1 MTLIGPSA
9 PGMAFMMKKKKYKF
23 SVELHLEEL
32 VEVPFL
38 NAVLFAKVRL
48 LDGGS
53 FQEHS
58 NREEVK
64 NHTVRWGQKFEFLCK
79 MTSNA
84 STGVL
89 DPCTVRI
96 SVRKEIKGGRSYQK
110 LGFTDL
116 NLAEFAGAGLTSRKC
131 LLEGYDARHRQ
142 DNSMLNVSLR
152 MHMIQGDI
160 LFKVP
165 SPSPKSKTAL
175 PQDNLALGLQPTDPA
190 MVVAAGGGT
199 TGGTAVGG
207 GPPVVTPV
215 VARSVTTKEDPAA
228 TVFDPLPKKSKQPTT
243 SQGFPPSLEH
253 QQSIEADPLSSYMI
267 TDSGISESSEP
278 PSSILD
284 FQSNLPIVAPVAV
297 ATTSPLPSSNMVVV
311 GGGTSAVGQV
321 VVPVAGTTVPAT
333 AVGAAVPTAAVAAG
347 ATAEMGHSRNSS
359 NTSQMSK
366 GSGYSSFSHSQ
377 HSRQSSEGDS
387 GHQSGG
393 SGSIAGF
400 GGHHHHHRTPTKTVT
415 ANRLLMKLRLPQTP
429 NSDSGDELY
438 ATPDITVLSDADS
451 SEDQTEPGVDEFGTP
466 TAEIPLAKLVK
477 IKSMNNLAIPKGS
490 MFPDEDQPDYVG
502 RPSLLLEAAAL
513 GVVTDDLSVLAP
525 GTPGLLNL
533 SRMKSMGNLSAYER
547 EFGDTPVDL
556 LKLKKDF
563 ETRRFSF
570 AKMKSLT
577 DLTVDDER
585 DDVLVRRRRQVEADE
600 RSSPDADGKPQSPGA
615 HSFTGTGFEQANR
628 FLPFQMR
635 NSFNGGVYRKRS
647 GIGYTRYIGLED
659 DASSPDMM
667 RLACSNMTKI
677 GSLGTIP
684 TFDQVDHVP
693 FLTPNIS
700 RKRFASTN
708 TSATSSPDENDHPA
722 LSRAQQSKHVGTTT
736 TTTTAATTT
745 STSAMAAKVVARGST
760 RSANPFERNFRKSAP
775 IGGLSPD
782 GTVPASAGGTAL
794 SLANCSS
801 ASVQQLPIGGYF
813 RQSDSNFYNIAR
825 NYPIGKSSSA
835 NLESLKH
842 RSSYNNFPLGLKTSP
857 NGAASLAISS
867 SKVTAAVS
875 KLDGAATKAG
885 TVIAMPTAAAAA
897 TTTKTSG
904 AKGSSAGGSV
914 TAAGSAAP
922 LAATAIQPAAS
933 GNRVFHRFRS
943 VVRVVLKLI
952 IKRPSTNQSTNDCH
966 RSAIS
971 STTASTTSTTTTATI
986 TTTASTSSSNCSH
999 TSNCTTTSTSNNTP
1013 TTNTATSATVL
1024 KNICGLH
1031 RRLLD
1036 GSTRQL
1042 TSLTLATSTTS
1053 TSGGGGGGTSS
1064 PGSSAISPSS
1074 VGGGPGGGPS
1084 GSIGAVAGT
1093 IGSST
1098 SSIAAAATTAAASS
1112 NMPGGTVPSVLSG
1125 DCIDAIG
1132 YGSRIDVSTGGHGT
1146 PLCVVEPAGAGP
1158 ATSATMAAAAA
1169 TVSSSPSSSGYCESM
1184 LLNNGTTTNN
1194 PSSSLN
1200 LPSSLALRRPSA
1212 NINPSSSSIPMSE
1225 TGSLDRMKSAVERRK
1240 KGAGLDGDNGTGPT
1254 LSGRVEGTRVNT
1266 GLIIDELLKNTK
1278 LEHIEDEKNP
1288 TGLALYISSDGTTM
1302 VGSHEVRSRMPAGAF
1317 KQVVMENPR

>member
-190 MVVAAGGGT
+190 MAVAPGGGT

-215 VARSVTTKEDPAA
+215 VARSVTTKEDPALSG
-228 TVFDPLPKKSKQPTT
+228 FDSLPKKSKQPTT
-243 SQGFPPSLEH
+243 NQGFPPSLEH
-253 QQSIEADPLSSYMI
+253 QQSIEMDPLSSYVI

-297 ATTSPLPSSNMVVV
+297 ATTSPQQSNNTVVV
-311 GGGTSAVGQV
+311 GGGAGTVGQV
-321 VVPVAGTTVPAT
+321 VVPVAGTTVPAVAGT
-333 AVGAAVPTAAVAAG
+333 VVPTAVVAG

-387 GHQSGG
+387 GHQRFRQPAMATFPHSKPLITVSHSTVPSSSSGTSAHHHQPLVNGGLSRFVNANKQLLTSGG

-490 MFPDEDQPDYVG
+490 MFPDEDQPDYQG
-502 RPSLLLEAAAL
+502 RASLLLEAAAL

-533 SRMKSMGNLSAYER
+533 NRMKSMGNLSAYER

-615 HSFTGTGFEQANR
+615 HSFTGSGFEQANR

-659 DASSPDMM
+659 DVTSPDVA

-684 TFDQVDHVP
+684 TAGFDQVDHVP
-693 FLTPNIS
+693 FLTPNIG

-708 TSATSSPDENDHPA
+708 TSATSSPDENDQPV
-722 LSRAQQSKHVGTTT
+722 LSRAQQSKHVVTTT
-736 TTTTAATTT
+736 TT
-745 STSAMAAKVVARGST
+745 SAVAAKVVARGGST

-782 GTVPASAGGTAL
+782 GTIPIGGAAL

-801 ASVQQLPIGGYF
+801 ASVQQLPIGGGGSGGGGYF

-857 NGAASLAISS
+857 NGAANLAISS

-875 KLDGAATKAG
+875 KLEGAGVTMKGGTAG
-885 TVIAMPTAAAAA
+885 TN
-897 TTTKTSG
+897 TKTSG
-904 AKGSSAGGSV
+904 AKGSTAGSV
-914 TAAGSAAP
+914 AATAVTKAVP
-922 LAATAIQPAAS
+922 VTATAIQPAAS
-933 GNRVFHRFRS
+933 GNRVFH
-943 VVRVVLKLI
+943 
-952 IKRPSTNQSTNDCH
+952 
-966 RSAIS
+966 
-971 STTASTTSTTTTATI
+971 
-986 TTTASTSSSNCSH
+986 
-999 TSNCTTTSTSNNTP
+999 
-1013 TTNTATSATVL
+1013 
-1024 KNICGLH
+1024 
-1031 RRLLD
+1031 
-1036 GSTRQL
+1036 
-1042 TSLTLATSTTS
+1042 
-1053 TSGGGGGGTSS
+1053 
-1064 PGSSAISPSS
+1064 
-1074 VGGGPGGGPS
+1074 
-1084 GSIGAVAGT
+1084 
-1093 IGSST
+1093 
-1098 SSIAAAATTAAASS
+1098 
-1112 NMPGGTVPSVLSG
+1112 
-1125 DCIDAIG
+1125 
-1132 YGSRIDVSTGGHGT
+1132 
-1146 PLCVVEPAGAGP
+1146 
-1158 ATSATMAAAAA
+1158 
-1169 TVSSSPSSSGYCESM
+1169 
-1184 LLNNGTTTNN
+1184 
-1194 PSSSLN
+1194 
-1200 LPSSLALRRPSA
+1200 
-1212 NINPSSSSIPMSE
+1212 SSSSIPMSE